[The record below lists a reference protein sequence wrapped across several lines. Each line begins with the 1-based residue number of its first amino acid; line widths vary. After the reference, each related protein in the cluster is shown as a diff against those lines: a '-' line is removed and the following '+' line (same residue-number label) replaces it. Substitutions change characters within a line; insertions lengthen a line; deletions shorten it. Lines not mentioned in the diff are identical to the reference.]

1 VATRR
6 TTVLIVAAVLG
17 CLLLPSGALLL
28 VSGVRTGH
36 DGRTVSGI
44 LLGIAGLACL
54 RVLMWARRIR
64 LMTRAGLALRGDR
77 DEGADDGG
85 DDGGDD
91 EGDDEDDDGGAG
103 NGERAAHP

>member
-1 VATRR
+1 
-6 TTVLIVAAVLG
+6 
-17 CLLLPSGALLL
+17 
-28 VSGVRTGH
+28 
-36 DGRTVSGI
+36 
-44 LLGIAGLACL
+44 
-54 RVLMWARRIR
+54 MWARRIR